1 MIHAFILTVSMIT
14 AAGEKTVSRDM
25 IFRDINDC
33 LFFANKTVKVYGNY
47 GYRRA
52 QTPKIHAYCLPVYID
67 EDQVL
72 Y

>member
-14 AAGEKTVSRDM
+14 AAGEEVVSRDM

-33 LFFANKTVKVYGNY
+33 LFFASKTVKIYGNY
-47 GYRRA
+47 GYVRA
-52 QTPKIHAYCLPVYID
+52 YSPKIHAYCLPIYID
-67 EDQVL
+67 EEQVL